1 MASIEEKV
9 EEHYKKILDELGIRH
24 YGKTESIN
32 RTITDALRSADS
44 KSGGSGNNY
53 PDIQLLLEN
62 KTARRIPVMIE
73 AKGLKNRLEKISK
86 SGQIELITYY
96 EKDSKRKDGTIQ
108 HHAGD
113 ANYSSIMNYAVN
125 GAVHYANAILDSRG
139 YTEVIAI
146 GINGTQMNA
155 DGSVQD
161 AECRAYYISEKNNRV
176 PKHIPELDKD
186 WSLLKAD
193 NLDRFFA
200 MLDKMTL
207 TEKELEDLR
216 QRTETALETKI
227 KSIHQSLYDD
237 PKLRTAL
244 TTNEKLYLFCGL
256 IMVGLTTKGVA
267 PLDVNQFTGNDDQ
280 EDNDSTIIITRIRS
294 FLKKK
299 KCGDDKIRMILDLLQ
314 PVFKK
319 ETLWRPVNGES
330 ILKSLFKQVKQDI
343 IPCLESNLHL
353 DFTGKILNSLGD
365 WVHIENDREND
376 VVLTPRYVTT
386 LMAKLARTNM
396 DSFVWDRAMGSAGF
410 LVSAMDIMIKDAQA
424 KIHDQ
429 KELEKKI
436 TNIKEHQLLGVEI
449 LGNIYILAVLNMILM
464 GDGSSN
470 IYNGDGHDYNNETGK
485 FPATVFLLNPP
496 YSADG
501 KGFNF
506 VQEALEKMTSGYACI
521 LIQENAGSGNG
532 LPYTKK
538 ILEKNTLCA
547 SVHMSDIFCGKSSV
561 QTAIYVFQVARP
573 HEVDDMVIFIDFSN
587 DGYARQNRKKSSQ
600 EVNLRDADHAAE
612 RYAEVEAIVLGK
624 KPRTQYYTEEN
635 GLVIRDTV
643 SLNGNDWT
651 FAQHKVIDT
660 MPTEEDFR
668 KTVADYLAWKVSQA
682 IKGDGGYGV
691 LIQTEY
697 KELLATLLPK
707 LKSRHSPEAL
717 DEINLFWLRH
727 IEEIQLYLKAWFPGE
742 NSYVFT
748 AATFMDFE
756 DNEHLPFLLMGDKHI
771 LDDPLSKYSEI
782 RSKMP
787 DGKDAEFLYEQIG
800 VTAEDNLKLLENVHG
815 EILILPLRL
824 LNQSNDYHSLYSV
837 GGQAFIS
844 LFNGIDNL
852 NDYFAKCNSIDDIIR
867 FAREDIGRLVMFSE
881 DDNVMLPFGERFRGA
896 LSGTKYMV
904 DRAKPDSYNFF
915 ILVFGCIQQAIDVI
929 VSCVEYGCIP
939 YIRYPVSLHY
949 ISLLSESMLDIE
961 HMVKL
966 RFKMSV
972 AFVVYQL
979 CDKGRLARVSLEEF
993 LKQIQ
998 AYNFN
1003 EKLFR
1008 VLAEHD
1014 INENSFLGHTITQ
1027 LVIDELEAFYNIL
1040 AEESGI

>member
-176 PKHIPELDKD
+176 PKHIPELDKE

-436 TNIKEHQLLGVEI
+436 TNIKEHQLFNSISGRSCVRVLIEDYIMMKYLVKNESFHE
-449 LGNIYILAVLNMILM
+449 NIWRDYQLYGMGLYKLVLARHRENGALEESHFDEKYI
-464 GDGSSN
+464 
-470 IYNGDGHDYNNETGK
+470 
-485 FPATVFLLNPP
+485 
-496 YSADG
+496 
-501 KGFNF
+501 
-506 VQEALEKMTSGYACI
+506 EALVNEFKGEEFIDMD
-521 LIQENAGSGNG
+521 
-532 LPYTKK
+532 TKYFDK
-538 ILEKNTLCA
+538 QNIRLKAEDVGEKNLYGLYY
-547 SVHMSDIFCGKSSV
+547 DYDSSFEHGLWG
-561 QTAIYVFQVARP
+561 AIR
-573 HEVDDMVIFIDFSN
+573 E
-587 DGYARQNRKKSSQ
+587 SSLLKCNNPAHKYHC
-600 EVNLRDADHAAE
+600 VPD
-612 RYAEVEAIVLGK
+612 VEDETRL
-624 KPRTQYYTEEN
+624 
-635 GLVIRDTV
+635 
-643 SLNGNDWT
+643 
-651 FAQHKVIDT
+651 
-660 MPTEEDFR
+660 
-668 KTVADYLAWKVSQA
+668 KTV
-682 IKGDGGYGV
+682 
-691 LIQTEY
+691 
-697 KELLATLLPK
+697 LPDCIMIMNK
-707 LKSRHSPEAL
+707 TISFL
-717 DEINLFWLRH
+717 DEIYG
-727 IEEIQLYLKAWFPGE
+727 IP
-742 NSYVFT
+742 
-748 AATFMDFE
+748 
-756 DNEHLPFLLMGDKHI
+756 
-771 LDDPLSKYSEI
+771 
-782 RSKMP
+782 
-787 DGKDAEFLYEQIG
+787 EQ
-800 VTAEDNLKLLENVHG
+800 
-815 EILILPLRL
+815 L
-824 LNQSNDYHSLYSV
+824 LNEVIN
-837 GGQAFIS
+837 FEI
-844 LFNGIDNL
+844 
-852 NDYFAKCNSIDDIIR
+852 
-867 FAREDIGRLVMFSE
+867 
-881 DDNVMLPFGERFRGA
+881 
-896 LSGTKYMV
+896 
-904 DRAKPDSYNFF
+904 KP
-915 ILVFGCIQQAIDVI
+915 IAG
-929 VSCVEYGCIP
+929 
-939 YIRYPVSLHY
+939 
-949 ISLLSESMLDIE
+949 
-961 HMVKL
+961 
-966 RFKMSV
+966 
-972 AFVVYQL
+972 
-979 CDKGRLARVSLEEF
+979 
-993 LKQIQ
+993 
-998 AYNFN
+998 
-1003 EKLFR
+1003 
-1008 VLAEHD
+1008 
-1014 INENSFLGHTITQ
+1014 
-1027 LVIDELEAFYNIL
+1027 
-1040 AEESGI
+1040 